1 MEEKQKLTVVRKKV
15 NSLTDDIRSGRQA
28 YIGGSDAGAVLGL
41 SPWKSAFTLWAEKT
55 GRISG
60 EKEDNDAMR
69 CGRDLENY
77 VANRFME
84 ATGKRLRKDNKRYS
98 LAEYPY
104 MVGHVDR
111 MIIGE
116 KAGLECKT
124 ANSYQNKDY
133 AAGIYPDQ
141 YYAQCQHYMAVTGAE
156 RWYLAVLC
164 FPHFYWFEIQRDEV
178 EISALIEAEKEFW
191 KCVTEDIPPEV
202 DGSESTTETLVQLY
216 PDGKTDD
223 DSSVLIRTSDISDM
237 AAYFDIK
244 AQIKELEAI
253 TSQVENELKAILG
266 EAERG
271 FLDDYVISWPSVT
284 SRRLD
289 TKALKTDCPEIYE
302 KYLKTTSS
310 RRFTIKKMKRKEIEE

>member
-1 MEEKQKLTVVRKKV
+1 MADQKLTVIRKKV
-15 NSLTDDIRSGRQA
+15 SSLTDDIRKSRHEF
-28 YIGGSDAGAVLGL
+28 IGGSDAGAVLGL
-41 SPWKSAFTLWAEKT
+41 SPWKSAYTLWAEKT

-77 VANRFME
+77 VASRFME

-124 ANSYQNKDY
+124 ANSYQNKEY
-133 AAGIYPDQ
+133 SAGIYPDQ
-141 YYAQCQHYMAVTGAE
+141 YYAQCQHYMAVTGMD

-178 EISALIEAEKEFW
+178 EIQALIEAEQEFW
-191 KCVTEDIPPEV
+191 KCVQDDIPPAV
-202 DGSESTTETLVQLY
+202 DGSDSTTETLMKMY
-216 PDGKTDD
+216 TDGKSDD
-223 DSSVLIRTSDISDM
+223 ENFVMIRASEVSDLSQ
-237 AAYFDIK
+237 YFAIK
-244 AQIKELEAI
+244 AQIKELEGIAA
-253 TSQVENELKAILG
+253 QAENELKAALG

-271 FLDDYVISWPSVT
+271 FLDDYVITWPTVT
-284 SRRLD
+284 SKRLD
-289 TKALKTDCPEIYE
+289 TKALKTDHPEIYE
-302 KYLKTTSS
+302 KYLKVNTS
-310 RRFTIKKMKRKEIEE
+310 RRFSIKKMKRKEIEE

>member
-1 MEEKQKLTVVRKKV
+1 MPEQTLTVIRKKV
-15 NSLTDDIRSGRQA
+15 SNLTDDIRNSRHEF
-28 YIGGSDAGAVLGL
+28 IGGSDAGAVLGL

-55 GRISG
+55 GKISS

-111 MIIGE
+111 MVIGE

-124 ANSYQNKDY
+124 ANSFQNKEY
-133 AAGIYPDQ
+133 SSGIYPDQ

-156 RWYLAVLC
+156 KWYLAILC
-164 FPHFYWFEIQRDEV
+164 FPHFYWFEIQRDEK
-178 EISALIEAEKEFW
+178 EILALIEAEQEFW
-191 KCVTEDIPPEV
+191 KCVQEDIPPEV
-202 DGSESTTETLVQLY
+202 DGSDSTSMTLTQMY
-216 PDGKTDD
+216 PEGTPDD
-223 DSSVLIRTSDISDM
+223 DRYVMIRNANIKDM
-237 AAYFDIK
+237 SAYFEVK
-244 AQIKELEAI
+244 SQIKELEGILAE
-253 TSQVENELKAILG
+253 VENELKAALG
-266 EAERG
+266 DAERG
-271 FLDDYVISWPSVT
+271 FLDEYIITWPTVT

-289 TKALKTDCPEIYE
+289 TKALKQECPDVYE
-302 KYLKTTSS
+302 KYIKTTTS
-310 RRFTIKKMKRKEIEE
+310 RRFSIKKMKRKEMEE